1 MGAFFEDLPEPWKT
15 VCSKPHH
22 TDAEDHTR
30 KCYNWISPKG
40 KKYQQWS
47 EVQTYFQLMSFEQ
60 DIPGVEC
67 RPENAKRRL
76 LEETGGSEGVT
87 LEEDVKKEPE
97 VKSAAKEV
105 KRRRSTVAKNKVAE
119 EANPEGEENPKPKKR
134 GRKKKDEE
142 DEEYVPESEKK
153 KISPKEAEAKNVKS
167 VPKSNILEQAVKEA
181 TLDEISEAVVEDMD
195 TKQILA
201 NHKIPEGLKIVNI
214 EQPTVKVV
222 ETPKTKPSEAKPSAA
237 QSLSKA
243 TITPVPAQPTKSVNS
258 TPSAKMSAQ
267 VTKTPEVTKS
277 VSTPSSNTS
286 GATPR
291 GISRPGAQPQIRT
304 PGHVST
310 PGQARVRPVSSVS
323 TPTSGASIRHATP
336 RAGNGTPMTPRAV
349 TPGLRPPVSGTPVR
363 PQATRVPT
371 PQQRQ
376 QRPQT
381 PGQQGQLTPVAR
393 NGGVS
398 RIGGLSE
405 LPPSLRGQVKFP
417 CKVDTCAPGG
427 GSLYRAAAGHLKLGQ
442 EGWLALRRYCHGKML
457 EWWQWYQPYYTFPC
471 QVRIS
476 IRNQTSSRRIPSASE
491 FVKFLKTDE
500 SLHSFYVSEC
510 ELYCLANIL
519 GIPLNLLTWSGQGA
533 AGSKWDTYE
542 PHQSLIHQNKFDC
555 SSGDKQPLYLLHE
568 KDKMFSRLV
577 KQ

>member
-1 MGAFFEDLPEPWKT
+1 MKSDLFKFLHISDWVTTRPAIFIEMGTFFEELPEPWKT

-30 KCYNWISPKG
+30 KCYNWISPKVGNSKFKIVFSLPCLKHQG

-47 EVQTYFQLMSFEQ
+47 EVQTYFQLMSFEE

-134 GRKKKDEE
+134 GRKKKEEE

-291 GISRPGAQPQIRT
+291 VISRPGAQAQIR
-304 PGHVST
+304 
-310 PGQARVRPVSSVS
+310 
-323 TPTSGASIRHATP
+323 
-336 RAGNGTPMTPRAV
+336 
-349 TPGLRPPVSGTPVR
+349 
-363 PQATRVPT
+363 
-371 PQQRQ
+371 
-376 QRPQT
+376 
-381 PGQQGQLTPVAR
+381 
-393 NGGVS
+393 
-398 RIGGLSE
+398 
-405 LPPSLRGQVKFP
+405 
-417 CKVDTCAPGG
+417 
-427 GSLYRAAAGHLKLGQ
+427 
-442 EGWLALRRYCHGKML
+442 
-457 EWWQWYQPYYTFPC
+457 
-471 QVRIS
+471 
-476 IRNQTSSRRIPSASE
+476 
-491 FVKFLKTDE
+491 
-500 SLHSFYVSEC
+500 
-510 ELYCLANIL
+510 
-519 GIPLNLLTWSGQGA
+519 
-533 AGSKWDTYE
+533 
-542 PHQSLIHQNKFDC
+542 
-555 SSGDKQPLYLLHE
+555 
-568 KDKMFSRLV
+568 
-577 KQ
+577 